1 MKQITL
7 ALLIIMLEFFSG
19 CKSSTWADDT
29 SDKSNSPIAD
39 GNYTGRIVSRSLHHD
54 NVDKENLSLQLKF
67 NYKHNGDS
75 TATFI
80 DNNGKNTEF
89 SGKLDYE
96 ILARTYPYYV
106 EEDSN
111 CFVSNQTDGSYLV
124 FNKCV
129 YTNKITD
136 LGNINGFIS
145 RFQLFNKD
153 NKLQDEGVLY
163 FSNTNPGNFKSDA
176 NQLAD
181 GEYESSKLNDKEN
194 FTFIIKVT
202 GNQASV
208 DFFDKDS
215 SSAKITTSGELN
227 LTKISKSVFA
237 PNKGL
242 CFPTKF
248 NNEDNVGISLDSCV
262 SVSESDATEG
272 NKAIIGHDIFCA
284 RYNITSSN
292 RDEIKPGLVCFHKKT
307 T

>member
-1 MKQITL
+1 M
-7 ALLIIMLEFFSG
+7 
-19 CKSSTWADDT
+19 
-29 SDKSNSPIAD
+29 
-39 GNYTGRIVSRSLHHD
+39 
-54 NVDKENLSLQLKF
+54 QLKF
-67 NYKHNGDS
+67 TYKHNGDS

-80 DNNGKNTEF
+80 DNNGIPTEF

-111 CFVSNQTDGSYLV
+111 CFVSNQPDGSYLV

-129 YTNKITD
+129 YTNKIPD

-176 NQLAD
+176 TQLVD
-181 GEYESSKLNDKEN
+181 GQYESSKLNDKDN
-194 FTFIIKVT
+194 SSFIMTVD
-202 GNQASV
+202 GNKITIEFS
-208 DFFDKDS
+208 DKDPS
-215 SSAKITTSGELN
+215 TAKITTSGTLN
-227 LTKISKSVFA
+227 LTKISKSIFA

-242 CFPTKF
+242 CFPNSS
-248 NNEDNVGISLDSCV
+248 NNEDNGDISLDSCV
-262 SVSESDATEG
+262 SVSEREANEG

-284 RYNITSSN
+284 RYNISDTN
-292 RDEIKPGLVCFHKKT
+292 RDDIKSGLVCFNKK
-307 T
+307 